1 MRQLLPRSIAGL
13 AVALSL
19 LTGTA
24 SAEPIRLKLAFNT
37 SDRTNIYEIAIKPFV
52 EAVNA
57 EAKGL
62 IEIEVFFGGVL
73 GKAQALQPQLV
84 LDGTADIAF
93 VTPSQAP
100 QLFPDNTIVEVP
112 GLFRDV
118 REATL
123 VYTRLTAAN
132 LLRGYEPFHVIGAFG
147 TDPETIHTRPAIS
160 SLNGLQG
167 KSIRVNNHTE
177 GAALEKLGMR
187 PVVMEINQVAGAI
200 SRGDLDGAAI
210 PLSMLHEFGIGRVT
224 PYHYLLPISPAPL
237 AVLMNRSKL
246 DSLPA
251 PAQDVIRRFSG
262 KWSAMHYISGR
273 EQIEAQVLD
282 QLKSDPRR
290 KVMLPSQQDKARAE
304 AVFAAVTE
312 DVVAND
318 AHLRALL
325 AAAQAEVAK
334 LRGSE

>member
-1 MRQLLPRSIAGL
+1 MRQLLLRSIAGL
-13 AVALSL
+13 AVVLALSS
-19 LTGTA
+19 GAA
-24 SAEPIRLKLAFNT
+24 SAEPIKLKLAFHT
-37 SDRTNIYEIAIKPFV
+37 SDRTNIYEIAVKPFV

-57 EAKGL
+57 EAKGS

-93 VTPSQAP
+93 VTPSMTP
-100 QLFPDNTIVEVP
+100 QLFPDNTIVEMP
-112 GLFRDV
+112 GLFRNV

-123 VYTRLTAAN
+123 TYTQLIAAN

-147 TDPETIHTRPAIS
+147 TDPETIHTRPAIA
-160 SLNGLQG
+160 SLSELQG

-187 PVVMEINQVAGAI
+187 PVVMEINQAAGAI
-200 SRGDLDGAAI
+200 SRGDLDGAAV

-224 PYHYLLPISPAPL
+224 PYHYLLPTSPAPL
-237 AVLMNRSKL
+237 AVLMSRSKL

-251 PAQDVIRRFSG
+251 PAQAVIRKFSG
-262 KWSAMHYISGR
+262 KWSAMQYIAGR
-273 EQIEAQVLD
+273 ELIEAQVLD
-282 QLKSDPRR
+282 QIKSDPRR
-290 KVMLPSQQDKARAE
+290 KVVLPSKQDKARAE

-318 AHLRALL
+318 PGLRVLL
-325 AAAQAEVAK
+325 KAAQTEVAK
-334 LRGSE
+334 LRAVE